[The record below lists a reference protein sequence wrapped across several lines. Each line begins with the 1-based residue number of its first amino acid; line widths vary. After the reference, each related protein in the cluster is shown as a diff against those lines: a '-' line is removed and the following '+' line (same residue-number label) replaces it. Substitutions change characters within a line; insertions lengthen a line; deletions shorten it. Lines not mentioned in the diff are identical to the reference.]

1 MMSFL
6 VFLGAFTLAA
16 FCSGSETAFS
26 AAGRIQV
33 AARGKR
39 GTRALWFMDKP
50 SRYLATTLVGT
61 NVGVVITSTVS
72 HRWGT
77 EMGDGWTVLFVFGTA
92 LCLLLFAEI
101 IPKQLALFRSNR
113 FSLAAAPFLYLFR
126 MILYPLIAA
135 ASGISA
141 LVAGSG
147 SSGRFFESR
156 AEVRG
161 LLLSSGGRKG
171 RLASSVIS
179 MAEISVSAYSRKL
192 TDFPG
197 VDSGTAKSEAVEELL
212 NSGENLILVWEKVG
226 VTLAGAVKSSSLV
239 RWNGEGSITRISVGL
254 PYFDGRDAPLKVLSE
269 LWRSGAG
276 AAVLMDI
283 NRQPVSLVTSEMIL
297 AHLVL
302 EQINDES

>member
-1 MMSFL
+1 MISFL
-6 VFLGAFTLAA
+6 VFLGACALAA

-33 AARGKR
+33 AGRGKR
-39 GTRALWFMDKP
+39 AARALWFMEKP

-61 NVGVVITSTVS
+61 NAGVVLTSSIS
-72 HRWGT
+72 HRWGA
-77 EMGDGWTVLFVFGTA
+77 EMGDSWAVLFVFGTA
-92 LCLLLFAEI
+92 LFLLLFSEI

-113 FSLAAAPFLYLFR
+113 LSVASAPFLYFFR
-126 MILYPLIAA
+126 TIMYPLIAA
-135 ASGISA
+135 ATAISN

-147 SSGRFFESR
+147 SSERFFESR

-179 MAEISVSAYSRKL
+179 MAETPVSTYSIKL

-197 VDSGTAKSEAVEELL
+197 VDSGIDKNEAVEVLL
-212 NSGENLILVWEKVG
+212 NSGEDLILVWEELG
-226 VTLAGAVKSSSLV
+226 VTLSGAVKSSFLV

-254 PYFDGRDAPLKVLSE
+254 PYFDGRTAPLKVLSE

-276 AAVLMDI
+276 AAVLMDD

-297 AHLVL
+297 AHLIP
-302 EQINDES
+302 EQADNGS